1 MARQP
6 AEARHHSRKLTV
18 RQYPPSAGTLPEF
31 GQQGGR
37 SASIDDTLPP
47 AGNPE
52 VSPEGMTLV
61 LSHEGK
67 PSSPE
72 RTALAHAHRTNL
84 SSGGRRLRRPAR
96 PAKEPPASRRA
107 DASLRT
113 KAATRTPSAPDT
125 RASTNAGVGPVVI
138 SDVLIAPSAG
148 AGRRV
153 PESDTAGVAAGADCL
168 PTRSSRLRALA
179 PPLLAL
185 PKH

>member
-72 RTALAHAHRTNL
+72 RTALAHAHRTRTTRL
-84 SSGGRRLRRPAR
+84 LTRGGRLHRPGDPRAGPR
-96 PAKEPPASRRA
+96 DADVTGRATGSVGHRTGASRGETTAGPRL
-107 DASLRT
+107 LRPCAGT
-113 KAATRTPSAPDT
+113 I
-125 RASTNAGVGPVVI
+125 ASTTAASSCRLCLCHERDRRHQRPRRYRFG
-138 SDVLIAPSAG
+138 DQAQLCDQAVL
-148 AGRRV
+148 
-153 PESDTAGVAAGADCL
+153 DADE
-168 PTRSSRLRALA
+168 
-179 PPLLAL
+179 
-185 PKH
+185 